1 MYKRPRILVVM
12 FCYRDLVVKS
22 AVRVPEVEIKSFE
35 DYSAHPRCTSC
46 PVY

>member
-1 MYKRPRILVVM
+1 MSKRPRVVVVM

-22 AVRVPEVEIKSFE
+22 AVRVPEVGIKSFE
-35 DYSAHPRCTSC
+35 DFSAHPRWTSC